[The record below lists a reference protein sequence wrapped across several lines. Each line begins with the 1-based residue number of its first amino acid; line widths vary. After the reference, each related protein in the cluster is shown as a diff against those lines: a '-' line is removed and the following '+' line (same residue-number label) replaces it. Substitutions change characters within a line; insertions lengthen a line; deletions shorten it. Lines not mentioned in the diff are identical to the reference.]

1 MKATGVASENYPSSV
16 RFFTYCMGKRAQVV
30 FHLPVVWTVLRH
42 SPPRCEGISSGPQSD
57 ETGHMMSC
65 RLGHAQ
71 LASML
76 IDRIPVFPQHSE

>member
-1 MKATGVASENYPSSV
+1 
-16 RFFTYCMGKRAQVV
+16 MGKRAQVV
-30 FHLPVVWTVLRH
+30 FHLTVVWTVQRH
-42 SPPRCEGISSGPQSD
+42 SPPRYEGISSGPLSD

-65 RLGHAQ
+65 LGQPQ